1 MFYILMQVAPTTS
14 FFTVLTRFLGTWRWL
29 ALSGIALAAAWGLS
43 SCQGNSRQAAAAAS
57 GSFTILHTNDIHG
70 RHQPFRVSPGNATAQ
85 TGDPGRSPSS
95 FERAGQ
101 VGGFAHLATAVARV
115 RQERGADHVLLLDGG
130 DTFSDDLLGNLTQ
143 GAANIQL
150 MNALGYQFMALGN
163 HDFDYGTARTRELQ
177 QLARFPLRGAN
188 VLEKAT
194 GKPFLGEPTEV
205 FTVGGVRVGVL
216 ALAYHNT
223 AQTGNPDN
231 TRELTFGSGIE
242 AARRY
247 VPALRARADVVVVLS
262 HQGTKVDELLAREV
276 PGIDLIV
283 GAHSHDRI
291 TPPRQ
296 VGSVWVVQALSDA
309 AVLGQLTV
317 QVKEGKMTSVEGIAP
332 TLWTEEYPADTKMAQ
347 LVDSLRVPHKA
358 QLEEV
363 LATATGRIGR
373 QYKSASPFD
382 QLAGELLREATGTE
396 LAFLPGVGYGVSLE
410 PGPITREM
418 LYTLLPHP
426 SKVVTLELTGAQVLQ
441 LLEQT
446 ATNQNPG
453 NDLARVGGLLQT
465 SGLNWTADL
474 NWPIGQRVSGVQVN
488 GQPLNLQRRYRVVT
502 HNGMLRGIHRYTT
515 FAQGENIRKLDK
527 GVTEVVEAGL
537 RRRGTLSP
545 PMLAKVQVVAA
556 K

>member
-1 MFYILMQVAPTTS
+1 M
-14 FFTVLTRFLGTWRWL
+14 LG
-29 ALSGIALAAAWGLS
+29 AIVLAASWVLS
-43 SCQGNSRQAAAAAS
+43 SCQRALSRQEAATVS

-70 RHQPFRVSPGNATAQ
+70 RHRPFAVSPGNATAQ

-101 VGGFAHLATAVARV
+101 VGGFAHLATAVQRV
-115 RQERGADHVLLLDGG
+115 RQERGAGNVLLLDGG
-130 DTFSDDLLGNLTQ
+130 DTFSDDLLANLTK
-143 GAANIQL
+143 GAANIRL

-163 HDFDYGTARTRELQ
+163 HDFDYGAARTRELQ
-177 QLARFPLRGAN
+177 QLARFPIRGAN
-188 VLEKAT
+188 VTDKAT
-194 GKPFLGEPTEV
+194 GQPFLGEPTQV

-231 TRELTFGSGIE
+231 TKELTFSSGLE
-242 AARRY
+242 AARHY

-262 HQGTKVDELLAREV
+262 HQGTKVDERLAREV
-276 PGIDLIV
+276 PGIDLVV

-291 TPPRQ
+291 APPRQ
-296 VGSVWVVQALSDA
+296 VGKVWVVQALSDA

-317 QVKEGKMTSVEGIAP
+317 QVKAGKITSVEGTAP
-332 TLWTEEYPADTKMAQ
+332 TLWTKEFPADATIAQ
-347 LVDSLRVPHKA
+347 LVDSLRAPHRA
-358 QLEEV
+358 QLEAV

-382 QLAGELLREATGTE
+382 QLAGELLREATGAE

-410 PGPITREM
+410 PGPVTREM

-426 SKVVTLELTGAQVLQ
+426 SKLVTLELTGAQVRQ

-453 NDLARVGGLLQT
+453 DDLARVGGLLQS
-465 SGLNWTADL
+465 SGLDWTADL
-474 NWPIGQRVSGVQVN
+474 NRPVGQRVSGVQVN
-488 GQPLNLQRRYRVVT
+488 GQPLDPQRPYRVVT
-502 HNGMLRGIHRYTT
+502 HNGMLSGIHRYTT
-515 FAQGENIRKLDK
+515 FAKGQNIQKLDK
-527 GVTEVVEAGL
+527 GVTQVVEAGL
-537 RRRGTLSP
+537 RRRGSLAP
-545 PMLAKVQVVAA
+545 PKLARVQVVA

>member
-1 MFYILMQVAPTTS
+1 MQASPNTDSIT
-14 FFTVLTRFLGTWRWL
+14 FPTRFLAPWRWL
-29 ALSGIALAAAWGLS
+29 ALGSAVLAAAGTLS
-43 SCQGNSRQAAAAAS
+43 SCQSNSRQGVASAS

-70 RHQPFRVSPGNATAQ
+70 RHRPFTVSPGNATAQ

-95 FERAGQ
+95 FERAGR
-101 VGGFAHLATAVARV
+101 VGGFAHLATAVQQV
-115 RQERGADHVLLLDGG
+115 RQARGAANVLLLDGG
-130 DTFSDDLLGNLTQ
+130 DTFSDDLLGNLTK
-143 GAANIQL
+143 GAANIKL

-177 QLARFPLRGAN
+177 QLAHFPMRGAN
-188 VLEKAT
+188 VTDRAT
-194 GKPFLGEPTEV
+194 GQPFLGEPAQV

-231 TRELTFGSGIE
+231 TKELAFGSGIE

-247 VPALRARADVVVVLS
+247 VPALRARADVVVILS
-262 HQGTKVDELLAREV
+262 HQGTKVDERLAREV

-291 TPPRQ
+291 APPRQ
-296 VGSVWVVQALSDA
+296 VGNAWVVQALSDA

-317 QVKEGKMTSVEGIAP
+317 QVKAGKITSVEGIAP
-332 TLWTEEYPADTKMAQ
+332 TLWTTEYPAYTKLAQ
-347 LVDSLRVPHKA
+347 LVDSLRAPHKA
-358 QLEEV
+358 RLEEV

-382 QLAGELLREATGTE
+382 QLAGELLREATGAE

-426 SKVVTLELTGAQVLQ
+426 SKVVTLALTGAQVRQ

-453 NDLARVGGLLQT
+453 NDMARVGGLLQT

-474 NWPIGQRVSGVQVN
+474 ILPVSRRVSDVRVN
-488 GQPLNLQRRYRVVT
+488 GQPLDAQRRYRVVT
-502 HNGMLRGIHRYTT
+502 HSGMLTGIHRYTT
-515 FAQGENIRKLDK
+515 FAQGTNVLKLDK
-527 GVTEVVEAGL
+527 GVTEVVEAAL
-537 RRRGTLSP
+537 RKRGTVAP
-545 PMLAKVQVVAA
+545 PTPARVHIVTAK
-556 K
+556 